1 MALHAVAKHYCCD
14 NEIGLSND
22 LSTGKP
28 LKKPEKIA
36 TKVPM
41 AKNELHIFY
50 LLSCL
55 GRKNSLSVKVS
66 MFRLTRWL

>member
-1 MALHAVAKHYCCD
+1 MALHAVAKHWFYCCD

-28 LKKPEKIA
+28 LKKPEKVP
-36 TKVPM
+36 TKVLM

-50 LLSCL
+50 LLSCV
-55 GRKNSLSVKVS
+55 GRKN
-66 MFRLTRWL
+66 LTFN